1 MKRQK
6 NKEKEA
12 DLTDQM
18 LESVYNAIAGRLKRA
33 EPGSIEEIQ
42 DQVLLGQAWRDLQK
56 HRETKGT
63 RR

>member
-6 NKEKEA
+6 NKAKEA
-12 DLTDQM
+12 DLTDQV
-18 LESVYNAIAGRLKRA
+18 LESIYNAIAGRLKRA

>member
-1 MKRQK
+1 MRRQK
-6 NKEKEA
+6 NKEKEV